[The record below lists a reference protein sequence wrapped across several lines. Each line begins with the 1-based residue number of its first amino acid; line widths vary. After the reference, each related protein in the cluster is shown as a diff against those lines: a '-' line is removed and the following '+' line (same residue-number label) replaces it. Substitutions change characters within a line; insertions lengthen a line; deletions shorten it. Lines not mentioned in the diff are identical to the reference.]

1 MTASERPDGER
12 LTGQIM
18 RTRNIFIFVLLLLT
32 ATAYL
37 GLKQEHQYLE
47 CKGILVSE
55 DKSSGLESKK
65 PYILMLEMEKY
76 GFLVRM
82 RMGFDGE
89 VLVRP
94 GLLTDIYYMRK
105 LDYRLLLFETGKQ
118 KDELAGE
125 YLLPED
131 KLILDT
137 SYGRYVGSCQRQSP
151 ALTDYL

>member
-18 RTRNIFIFVLLLLT
+18 RIRNIFIFVLLLLT

-47 CKGILVSE
+47 CKGILTSE
-55 DKSSGLESKK
+55 DKSSGLETRK
-65 PYILMLEMEKY
+65 PYVLMLEMEKY

-82 RMGFDGE
+82 RIGFDGE
-89 VLVRP
+89 VFVRP

-105 LDYRLLLFETGKQ
+105 DDYRLLLFETGKQ

-131 KLILDT
+131 KLILD
-137 SYGRYVGSCQRQSP
+137 SNHGRYVGSCQQQSP
-151 ALTDYL
+151 ALAEKF